1 MMKKHPTWTT
11 ADAMAIVNRYGAAHY
26 PNVSF
31 LELMEILD
39 YFHSADPELRAILMT
54 PDLER
59 AFSIVIGELSTC
71 FLTGQS

>member
-11 ADAMAIVNRYGAAHY
+11 ADAMAILRVWGAQHY

-31 LELMEILD
+31 LELIEILD
-39 YFHSADPELRAILMT
+39 YFHSADSALRPILLT

-59 AFSIVIGELSTC
+59 AFLMVIGELEQFC
-71 FLTGQS
+71 